1 VSQDNG
7 VDVSDQTPDHDE
19 PHKGNIA
26 LRLNWLRAGVLGGND
41 GIVSTAG
48 IVLGVAGA
56 TASRSTI
63 LTAGI
68 AGLTAGAMSMAVGEY
83 VSVSSQRDTEQA
95 LLEKERGE
103 LRDSP
108 DEELEELTGMYAA
121 KGLSRDLA
129 AQVAEQL
136 TARDALAA
144 HAEVELGINADNLT
158 SPWHAAFASM
168 VAFTLGSLLPL
179 VAIAVPPPHL
189 RIPITVVAVLV
200 ALGITGVVSGRVG
213 KAPLTRPFWRNVIG
227 GSVAMAVTYGIGSLV
242 GHVV

>member
-1 VSQDNG
+1 MSEQAL
-7 VDVSDQTPDHDE
+7 DHDE

-56 TASRSTI
+56 TATRSTI
-63 LTAGI
+63 LTAGV
-68 AGLTAGAMSMAVGEY
+68 AGLAAGAMSMAVGEY

-103 LRDSP
+103 LRDTP
-108 DEELEELTGMYAA
+108 DEELVELTELYAA
-121 KGLSRDLA
+121 KGLSHDLA
-129 AQVAEQL
+129 AEVAEQL
-136 TARDALAA
+136 TALDALAA
-144 HAEVELGINADNLT
+144 HAEVELGINPDNLT

-189 RIPITVVAVLV
+189 RVPTTVIAVLA
-200 ALGITGVVSGRVG
+200 ALGVTGVVSGRIG
-213 KAPLTRPFWRNVIG
+213 QAPLARPVWRNVIG
-227 GSVAMAVTYGIGSLV
+227 GSVAMVVTYGIGSLV
-242 GHVV
+242 GHVAF

>member
-1 VSQDNG
+1 MRQQSL
-7 VDVSDQTPDHDE
+7 DHDE

-56 TASRSTI
+56 TATRSTI

-68 AGLTAGAMSMAVGEY
+68 AGLAAGAMSMAVGEY
-83 VSVSSQRDTEQA
+83 VSVSSQRDSEKA

-103 LRDSP
+103 LRDTP
-108 DEELEELTGMYAA
+108 DEELAELTDMYAA
-121 KGLSRDLA
+121 KGLTHDLA
-129 AQVAEQL
+129 AEVAEQL
-136 TARDALAA
+136 TALDALAA
-144 HAEVELGINADNLT
+144 HAEVELGINPVNLT

-168 VAFTLGSLLPL
+168 VAFTLGALLPL
-179 VAIAVPPPHL
+179 VAITVPPADL
-189 RIPITVVAVLV
+189 RVPVTVVAVLA
-200 ALGITGVVSGRVG
+200 ALAVTGVVSGRLG
-213 KAPLTRPFWRNVIG
+213 KAPLSRPLWRNVIG
-227 GSVAMAVTYGIGSLV
+227 GSVAMAVTYGIGTLV

>member
-1 VSQDNG
+1 VSEQ
-7 VDVSDQTPDHDE
+7 PLDHDE

-56 TASRSTI
+56 TATRSTI

-103 LRDSP
+103 LRDTP
-108 DEELEELTGMYAA
+108 DEELAELTDMYAA
-121 KGLSRDLA
+121 KGLSQDLA
-129 AQVAEQL
+129 AEVAEQL
-136 TARDALAA
+136 TALDALAA
-144 HAEVELGINADNLT
+144 HAEVELGINPDNLT
-158 SPWHAAFASM
+158 SPWHAAFASL

-179 VAIAVPPPHL
+179 VAISVPPPHL
-189 RIPITVVAVLV
+189 RVPTTVVAVLV
-200 ALGITGVVSGRVG
+200 ALGLTGFVSGRIG
-213 KAPLTRPFWRNVIG
+213 KTPLGKPFWRNVIG
-227 GSVAMAVTYGIGSLV
+227 GSVAMAVTYGIGTLV